1 VIEER
6 KGTPLILVDLLLLV
20 ALLSI
25 GGCLLVYRPEY
36 ELLGGIILSLTQVI
50 VGIILP
56 YHLKRINAVR
66 YRFFPQREQVL
77 SSVVLAVVFTLLL
90 LAAGY
95 RSVFKLM
102 ASPPPLLPAIYTF
115 VFLLLTASM
124 YGLIFWGGLLHTF
137 KARFGP
143 IVAIVLTGLLFSAYH
158 LSEFAFTPLTF
169 GFLFSMFISGC
180 VCSAFTVVSGSV
192 LPALVAQQL
201 GHFVYFLTLEENPYA
216 EPVGLVF
223 SLLFLAICFALYSL
237 IWSKRKAHLH

>member
-102 ASPPPLLPAIYTF
+102 ASPPPLLPAI
-115 VFLLLTASM
+115 
-124 YGLIFWGGLLHTF
+124 
-137 KARFGP
+137 
-143 IVAIVLTGLLFSAYH
+143 
-158 LSEFAFTPLTF
+158 
-169 GFLFSMFISGC
+169 
-180 VCSAFTVVSGSV
+180 
-192 LPALVAQQL
+192 
-201 GHFVYFLTLEENPYA
+201 
-216 EPVGLVF
+216 
-223 SLLFLAICFALYSL
+223 
-237 IWSKRKAHLH
+237 